1 MVATT
6 NFIQGDGR
14 RESAKSVN
22 ITWLSINPDA
32 KILLLDAEKIRKN
45 RNVTVQ
51 VDIDGLDEA
60 VSSISW
66 EIEPQMNANACYLN
80 RNFRKQ
86 FVINAKCLS
95 EG

>member
-14 RESAKSVN
+14 RESVKSVV

-32 KILLLDAEKIRKN
+32 KIVLLEADKITKQ

-60 VSSISW
+60 TSSISW
-66 EIEPQMNANACYLN
+66 AIEPQMNASACFIN
-80 RNFRKQ
+80 RNFRK
-86 FVINAKCLS
+86 
-95 EG
+95 